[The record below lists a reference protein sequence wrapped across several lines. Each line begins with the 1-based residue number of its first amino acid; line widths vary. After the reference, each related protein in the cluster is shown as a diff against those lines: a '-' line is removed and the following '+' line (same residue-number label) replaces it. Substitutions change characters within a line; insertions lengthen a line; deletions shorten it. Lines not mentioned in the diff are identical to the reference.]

1 MHDAQRGEGGQV
13 FHPVRRA
20 MGKIVRAF
28 AWFDAA
34 SARGSSI
41 CAGVM
46 IVGIGTVRKAA
57 RSWHG
62 GALGGRRGGATS
74 RASWDERIIGTRS
87 RGIERPGA

>member
-1 MHDAQRGEGGQV
+1 
-13 FHPVRRA
+13 

-46 IVGIGTVRKAA
+46 IAVSDTVRPSA

-62 GALGGRRGGATS
+62 GALERGHGGVTS
-74 RASWDERIIGTRS
+74 RASFCERIIGTRS
-87 RGIERPGA
+87 AGIELAGA

>member
-1 MHDAQRGEGGQV
+1 
-13 FHPVRRA
+13 
-20 MGKIVRAF
+20 MGKTVRAF

-46 IVGIGTVRKAA
+46 IVGIDTVRKAA

-62 GALGGRRGGATS
+62 GALGGRRGGGTS
-74 RASWDERIIGTRS
+74 RVRWGARIIGTRS
-87 RGIERPGA
+87 AGIERTCA